1 MRIAVLAL
9 AVTILAA
16 AAPALAAER
25 AAARGRPAP
34 EPGGGTF
41 PLARA
46 TPDEVKG
53 WLGEPAV
60 ASEEGRGALWTYRL
74 DDCALMIFFRDE
86 GAGLKVSGVAT
97 GPRRR
102 GQAAPDA
109 ETCVAAAKK

>member
-25 AAARGRPAP
+25 APAQGRPAP

-46 TPDEVKG
+46 TPETFR
-53 WLGEPAV
+53 PAPSSRKKIIR
-60 ASEEGRGALWTYRL
+60 AQS
-74 DDCALMIFFRDE
+74 
-86 GAGLKVSGVAT
+86 S
-97 GPRRR
+97 RR
-102 GQAAPDA
+102 
-109 ETCVAAAKK
+109 